1 MTGESQSLVAS
12 AFLKSLHHRPAAR
25 MPVGEPIADLSF
37 TSFPPDLK
45 KRDPPHPQSI
55 TLSSS
60 SVEFTGV
67 HGYTLGAGRRIS
79 SRGLLRRE
87 VPMYAFIVI
96 ILIVHGMVGV
106 VPSFSAPETPTSQN
120 GQQAAT
126 ETIKGKDGAPMVMVP
141 AGPFTMGS
149 NDGLPS
155 ERPEHSV
162 TLDAYYIDRYE
173 VSLQLYGTFLLDA
186 KHDAPS
192 TWDDEAATTVGDRP
206 AVGMGWADA
215 AAYCAWAGKRLP
227 TEAEWE
233 KAARGTDGRR
243 YPWGHMQPFVDIANY
258 NRGIWVSEAITLAGV
273 TGGVEGMS
281 VRHGLKEGGKSPY
294 GLHHMAGNAAE
305 WVADW
310 YDREYYSKSPERN
323 PTGPSSGEKKVLRG
337 GSWADLPIALRVSA
351 RMSAEPEFQDRTI
364 GFRCARDAKKD

>member
-1 MTGESQSLVAS
+1 
-12 AFLKSLHHRPAAR
+12 
-25 MPVGEPIADLSF
+25 
-37 TSFPPDLK
+37 
-45 KRDPPHPQSI
+45 
-55 TLSSS
+55 
-60 SVEFTGV
+60 
-67 HGYTLGAGRRIS
+67 
-79 SRGLLRRE
+79 
-87 VPMYAFIVI
+87 MYAFIVI